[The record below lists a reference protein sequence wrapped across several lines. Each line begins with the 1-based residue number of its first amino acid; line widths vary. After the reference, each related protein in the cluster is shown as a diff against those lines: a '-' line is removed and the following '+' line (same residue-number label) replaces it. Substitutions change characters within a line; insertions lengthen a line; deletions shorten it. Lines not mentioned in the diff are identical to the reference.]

1 MRALINEAVSL
12 LPGDRLALC
21 LVVKS
26 GGHDLHTVA
35 FGDPQA
41 SWAAA
46 AGVSAETHVRYLDA
60 PVRRVLSLVPAKYAD
75 M

>member
-26 GGHDLHTVA
+26 GGHDVHAVA